1 MGCSAGIVFRELK
14 RNSINS
20 EYSAIDAQ
28 KLYEE
33 RRKNCK
39 ADKKLEDAE
48 LFDIVQQKMQDE
60 QWSPQQISQ
69 RLALENTGKSI
80 SFNTIYRTIKAGL
93 FNLPD
98 LLGKYLLR
106 RKGIPYKTKNYQEN
120 RGKFPVSNSIEM
132 RPIEANNRTRLGDW
146 EIILC

>member
-1 MGCSAGIVFRELK
+1 MLRRSRCETLEEIATIVGCSAGTVSRELK
-14 RNSINS
+14 RNSING

-60 QWSPQQISQ
+60 QWSP
-69 RLALENTGKSI
+69 
-80 SFNTIYRTIKAGL
+80 
-93 FNLPD
+93 
-98 LLGKYLLR
+98 
-106 RKGIPYKTKNYQEN
+106 
-120 RGKFPVSNSIEM
+120 
-132 RPIEANNRTRLGDW
+132 
-146 EIILC
+146 

>member
-1 MGCSAGIVFRELK
+1 MLRRSRCETLEEIATIVGCSAGTVSRELK
-14 RNSINS
+14 RNSTNG
-20 EYSAIDAQ
+20 EYSAIGAQ

-48 LFDIVQQKMQDE
+48 LFDIVLQKMQDK

-80 SFNTIYRTIKAGL
+80 SFNTIYRTIKTGL

-106 RKGIPYKTKNYQEN
+106 RKGIP
-120 RGKFPVSNSIEM
+120 
-132 RPIEANNRTRLGDW
+132 
-146 EIILC
+146 